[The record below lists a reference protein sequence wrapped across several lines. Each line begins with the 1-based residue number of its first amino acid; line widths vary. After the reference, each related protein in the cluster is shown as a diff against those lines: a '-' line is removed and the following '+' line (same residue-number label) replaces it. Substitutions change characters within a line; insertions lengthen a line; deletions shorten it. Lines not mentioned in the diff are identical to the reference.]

1 MKVLQTLPALV
12 ACLLAAA
19 LTQGALGDDKPVA
32 KGIEG
37 TWQGT
42 LEGAGFKLRLAF
54 HITKK
59 PDGSLAGT
67 MDSVDQGAKGIPL
80 ALVKFENGNLTL
92 GLQGA
97 APNFEGKIND
107 EKSEIK
113 GDWKQ
118 SGLTSPFTLKR
129 SDKAAVLN
137 RPQEPKK
144 PFPYLD
150 EEVTYENKKAGVKFA
165 GTLTLPRS
173 GAPFP
178 AVLLITGSGAQ
189 DRDETI
195 LGHRP
200 FMVLADYLTR
210 RGVAV
215 LRVDDRGVGGST
227 GNTMQSTTAD
237 FVEDVLTGVEYL
249 KGRKEINPAKIG
261 LVGHSEGG
269 IIAPWA
275 ASRSK
280 DIAFIVLLAGTGLTG
295 EEILYLQ
302 GRSGLQKTGA
312 PEKVLAFERQV
323 QSRLFALVRAEKDDE
338 AVHKKSVEIV
348 NEELDKLDAKDREGM
363 NGLKDQIGAQSKALV
378 TPWFRFFLTYDPK
391 PALLKVKCPV
401 LALNGEKDFQVDPKV
416 NLPVIEATL
425 REGGNKDF
433 TVKELPN
440 LNHLFQTCK
449 TGAFSEYASIEETLA
464 PVALNTIGEWITRH
478 TK

>member
-1 MKVLQTLPALV
+1 MKVVRMIPALV

-19 LTQGALGDDKPVA
+19 LTQSALGDDKPLA

-42 LEGAGFKLRLAF
+42 LEGAGFKLRVAF

-80 ALVKFENGNLTL
+80 ALVEFENSKLTL

-97 APNFEGKIND
+97 ASNFEGKIND

-118 SGLTSPFTLKR
+118 SGLTFQLTLKR

-137 RPQEPKK
+137 RPQEPKR

-195 LGHRP
+195 LGHKP

-210 RGVAV
+210 RGIAV

-227 GNTMQSTTAD
+227 GSTPQSTTAD

-249 KGRKEINPAKIG
+249 KGRKEIDHAKIG
-261 LVGHSEGG
+261 LIGHSEGG

-302 GRSGLQKTGA
+302 GQSGLEKNGA
-312 PEKVLAFERQV
+312 SKELLASEHTIQA
-323 QSRLFALVRAEKDDE
+323 RLFALVRTEKDN
-338 AVHKKSVEIV
+338 AVVEKKSAEILE
-348 NEELDKLDAKDREGM
+348 EELGKLDEETRK
-363 NGLKDQIGAQSKALV
+363 GLGDIKKGFGAQSKAIT

-391 PALLKVKCPV
+391 PALRQVKCPV
-401 LALNGEKDFQVDPKV
+401 LALNGGKDFQVDSKV

-425 REGGNKDF
+425 REGGNKDV

-449 TGAFSEYASIEETLA
+449 TGSLLEYNTIEETLA
-464 PVALNTIGEWITRH
+464 PVALETIGAWITRH